1 MQNMHMKAKRI
12 RAMRNI
18 QQLRARLEQ
27 AKGRR
32 DAYRAQLASE
42 KGRLTALT
50 RELDE
55 AQSAHQ
61 ILQESARLT
70 QEKIRY
76 RVSQLVTLGMEAV
89 FKEPYTFHI
98 QFDALRGKTSAEIQ
112 FLLGEDAINP
122 LDAAG
127 GGVCDV
133 AALTLQFSLFTLR
146 GNLRP
151 LMILDEPLKWL
162 KGGDLPD
169 KGAQLLYELSHKL
182 GIQIIMVSHSPELI
196 EHADKV
202 FRVTKKHG
210 ISTIRVVE

>member
-1 MQNMHMKAKRI
+1 MPDI
-12 RAMRNI
+12 R
-18 QQLRARLEQ
+18 QLRARLEQ

-32 DAYRAQLASE
+32 DAYRDQLASE
-42 KGRLTALT
+42 KGRLTALS
-50 RELDE
+50 REHDE
-55 AQSAHQ
+55 ALMAQR

-70 QEKIRY
+70 QENIRY
-76 RVSQLVTLGMEAV
+76 RISQLVTLGMESV

-112 FLLGEDAINP
+112 FLLGEDAISP

-146 GNLRP
+146 GGLRP

-162 KGGDLPD
+162 KGGDLPN
-169 KGAQLLYELSHKL
+169 KGARLLHELSHKL
-182 GIQIIMVSHSPELI
+182 GIQIIMVSHAPELI

-202 FRVTKKHG
+202 FQVTKKRG
-210 ISTIRVVE
+210 ISMVKAVE